1 MMTLDGKNKP
11 AKNAQALRE
20 VSKLLSTVTS
30 VDRFKPRQAQL
41 KNFSSADGLED
52 NEIRIV
58 SESSARNNPS
68 SSLPK

>member
-1 MMTLDGKNKP
+1 MTLDGKNKP

-41 KNFSSADGLED
+41 KNFSSADGHED